1 MRLII
6 IFLLISL
13 SSFSD
18 SPKLVKNKVGTD
30 ITWSIPADFIAMTPE
45 DIIQRVPSVRAP
57 LAAFSNLERD
67 MELTVTTSATQW
79 PDQNLAVA
87 QSFFRSGFRNLFD
100 RVEIL
105 KEEIKEI
112 NGKKFIVFEIETRM
126 NGNKNNESQKQP
138 ILKYTYIQYL
148 VQKDRTLVF
157 SFICPARVKTDWQ
170 PVAAAVMN
178 SVRVK

>member
-6 IFLLISL
+6 IFLLLSL

-18 SPKLVKNKVGTD
+18 SPKLTKNKVGTD
-30 ITWSIPADFIAMTPE
+30 ITWMIPADFITMTPE
-45 DIIQRVPSVRAP
+45 DLVQRMPSVRAP
-57 LAAFSNLERD
+57 LAAFTNVERD
-67 MELTVTTSATQW
+67 TELTITTSATQW
-79 PDQNLAVA
+79 PDQNLPVA
-87 QSFFRSGFRNLFD
+87 QSFFKSGFRNLFD

-105 KEEIKEI
+105 REEIKEI

-126 NGNKNNESQKQP
+126 NGNRNNEAQKQP

-148 VQKDRTLVF
+148 VQKDKTLVF
-157 SFICPARVKTDWQ
+157 SFVCPTRLKTEWQ
-170 PVAAAVMN
+170 PVATAVMN